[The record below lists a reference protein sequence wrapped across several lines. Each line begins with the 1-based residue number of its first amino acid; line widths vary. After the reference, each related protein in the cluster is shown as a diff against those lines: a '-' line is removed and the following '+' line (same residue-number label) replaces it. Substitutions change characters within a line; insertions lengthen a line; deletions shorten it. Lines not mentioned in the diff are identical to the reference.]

1 MQRKNNGSYYYNTKF
16 KKCVIIEVR
25 ENGLGINEV
34 IRKYWNVTDRKQMR
48 SYSSAVN
55 RWLSLYDSGGF
66 ENLMNKKNGRKPKP
80 ILLKKEH
87 YVKPEE
93 LLNSEVQTNIDD
105 ANKVI
110 AQLKLALLCQQT
122 ENEYLKKKFK
132 TILTD
137 DLN

>member
-1 MQRKNNGSYYYNTKF
+1 MQRKNNGSYYYNIKF

-25 ENGLGINEV
+25 KNGLGINEV
-34 IRKYWNVTDRKQMR
+34 IRKYWNVTDRKKIHH
-48 SYSSAVN
+48 YSSTVN

-66 ENLMNKKNGRKPKP
+66 KNLMNKKNGRKPKP

-93 LLNSEVQTNIDD
+93 LLKSNVQTNIDE

-132 TILTD
+132 QILIND
-137 DLN
+137 QN